1 MAVSHVSL
9 DDICLAR
16 GTMPE
21 PQKPQPVKSKS
32 PSANKAYVDMI
43 SDEKLKK
50 FFSKYNSLGYISH
63 LRDDE
68 SKTIKVICND
78 FEIIFNDFITT
89 VGPRTD
95 VDTSMMFEQFK
106 FACQVAGTT
115 PDAVVGSLL
124 SSELFG
130 GLPYYTEK
138 KHQFDSN
145 NLKSLKNSQFK
156 DIVGPEISSKGLQ
169 IEQPLMMKM
178 YGSSSLE
185 DIAQVMNS
193 ARTLS

>member
-9 DDICLAR
+9 EDISLAR
-16 GTMPE
+16 GIMPE
-21 PQKPQPVKSKS
+21 AKPQPVKVQTPRSKQ
-32 PSANKAYVDMI
+32 AYTDMI

-63 LRDDE
+63 LRDEE

-78 FEIIFNDFITT
+78 FEIIFDDFITT

-95 VDTSMMFEQFK
+95 LDSTMMFDEFK
-106 FACQVAGTT
+106 FSCQVAGTT

-124 SSELFG
+124 ASELFG

-138 KHQFDSN
+138 KHQFDAN
-145 NLKSLKNSQFK
+145 NLKSLKNGSFR
-156 DIVGPEISSKGLQ
+156 DITGPAVAARGLM

-185 DIAQVMNS
+185 DVAQVISS